1 MKVVIKIV
9 IVVILFYLNI
19 TNLKAQFNGNGCA
32 EKEIGGCLNDWE
44 FESLEYTI
52 PNTDCKITC
61 LYRFR
66 VCNGVW
72 QWQYDYVTATGNC
85 SFMQNFNYLHYNFS
99 SVNELLDILIISDF
113 NNNGYFSGYCPTNYT
128 TAMFYSA
135 SCGIWLSCEYDIA
148 PQTPRCEQGYDNVPT
163 PGPTTVKTWKW
174 QSCGTTCCKRTYTI
188 CKELDVINNKDIIK
202 INAMTKSKIG
212 NCTQEPGG
220 SAPKYARPCE
230 DGC

>member
-1 MKVVIKIV
+1 MKVIIKILIV
-9 IVVILFYLNI
+9 ITLFCFSESSL
-19 TNLKAQFNGNGCA
+19 LALDGNGCA
-32 EKEIGGCLNDWE
+32 ETEVGGCTNGWNHQDL
-44 FESLEYTI
+44 SYTI
-52 PNTDCKITC
+52 PDTDCKITC
-61 LYRFR
+61 SYWFR
-66 VCNGVW
+66 ICNGVF
-72 QWQYDYVTATGNC
+72 QWQYENVSATGNC
-85 SFMQNFNYLHYNFS
+85 AFMQNFNYLHYSFS
-99 SVNELLDILIISDF
+99 SVNELLDILILADF
-113 NNNGYFSGYCPTNYT
+113 NNNNEIGECPSNYT

-148 PQTPRCEQGYDNVPT
+148 PQTPRCEQGYDDVPA

-174 QSCGTTCCKRTYTI
+174 QACGTTCCKRTYTI
-188 CKELDVINNKDIIK
+188 CKQLDAVTNTTIIK